1 MHICYTWINSV
12 VLHIIGINPLD
23 NMRVHE
29 LRVELEKRGLATA
42 GKKRQ
47 ELEKDFDEL
56 RRGIVNVPALLQ
68 GCPETNV
75 GHLCLDKY
83 EISPVEPLHD
93 VKGHLNNLIDEI
105 RPLLKG
111 EAKKRVD
118 VIANSVLGKETLRCS
133 DYRKGAIL
141 MLKALQETIPDSPLT
156 AMLSTAVEI
165 TELLYSRQENQTKQ
179 SVLRLHNLAFVHAK
193 LCSDHLSNPK
203 TMSRRKMFGRYFHA
217 ITTHSPLLNRII
229 PPRLL
234 NTELEER
241 MFGQCKAI
249 TRTTSNQHTSN
260 IISNILVR
268 MHYEKQR
275 REINTFH
282 KQDSEI
288 MRLSEVLQGK
298 KNTLIPHEWMEKCSV
313 HYQAHLERISDFL
326 VHGPGVWW
334 KYTQLG
340 VEFFDV
346 SGIPTQTVSTHHFR
360 THSLQDVDVYL
371 LSKWEQCIDLAVQLP
386 ARHIR
391 TYKTQGELNTIA
403 STMCTLNMECIQTN
417 TTLSQCDTGVE
428 SHTTLSQCD
437 TGVESHT
444 TLSQCDAGVESH
456 TTLSQCDTGV
466 KSHTTLSQ
474 CDTGVESH
482 TTLSES
488 HTTLSQCDTGV
499 ESHTT
504 LSQCDT
510 GVESHTT
517 LSESHTTLS
526 QCDTGVESHTTLSQC
541 DTGVE
546 SHTTLSESHTTLSQC
561 DAGVESHTTLSQ
573 CDTGVESHTTLS
585 ESHTTLSQ
593 CDTGVKSHTTLSQC
607 DAGVKSHTTLSQCD
621 TGVESHTTLSQ
632 CDAGVES
639 HTTLSESHTTLSQCD
654 AGVESHTTLS
664 ESHTTLSQCD
674 TGVKS
679 HTTLS
684 QCDAGLEPITEKEC
698 QKVGNFCSLTKSLL
712 QVTPKHMHRKILEFG
727 QLRKRV
733 KLAKGNNRLHF
744 KKKAQYQILSHKIK
758 EDLTYLLKQNRK
770 KISQVQDLTPSTCKQ
785 LQHENKRL
793 QKILAHEW
801 KISIPR

>member
-93 VKGHLNNLIDEI
+93 VKGHLSNLIDEI

-165 TELLYSRQENQTKQ
+165 TELLYSRQENRTKQ

-260 IISNILVR
+260 IISNILVH

-417 TTLSQCDTGVE
+417 TTLSQCDAGVE

-456 TTLSQCDTGV
+456 TTLSQCDAGV
-466 KSHTTLSQ
+466 
-474 CDTGVESH
+474 
-482 TTLSES
+482 ES

-517 LSESHTTLS
+517 LSQCDTGVESHTTLS

-546 SHTTLSESHTTLSQC
+546 SHTTLS
-561 DAGVESHTTLSQ
+561 Q
-573 CDTGVESHTTLS
+573 CDTGVKSHTTLS

-593 CDTGVKSHTTLSQC
+593 CDT
-607 DAGVKSHTTLSQCD
+607 
-621 TGVESHTTLSQ
+621 
-632 CDAGVES
+632 
-639 HTTLSESHTTLSQCD
+639 
-654 AGVESHTTLS
+654 
-664 ESHTTLSQCD
+664 
-674 TGVKS
+674 
-679 HTTLS
+679 
-684 QCDAGLEPITEKEC
+684 GLEPITEKEC

-744 KKKAQYQILSHKIK
+744 KEKAQYQIVSHKIK